1 MYHSIDPFPICWW
14 PFCLIDRV
22 PPQPPRAVSL
32 VAHVAENG
40 LVGHQWEERPLV
52 LQRSCAPVQEN
63 ARARKWEWGGW
74 GAGWR
79 EGIGSFEDSI

>member
-52 LQRSCAPVQEN
+52 LQRSYAQYRRMPGQGSGSGAVGEQ
-63 ARARKWEWGGW
+63 GG
-74 GAGWR
+74 GR
-79 EGIGSFEDSI
+79 V